1 MWDATSGQLEKS
13 EGVYSAGRSI
23 ITKSGVQ
30 CEADEEAKMFE
41 ETLNSKFFFESHTRY
56 INLRKLKI
64 FLGSAPFK
72 LRQLALR

>member
-1 MWDATSGQLEKS
+1 MYLKNDGDRQTKYQGIIMYVWDATSGQLEKS

-41 ETLNSKFFFESHTRY
+41 EALNSK
-56 INLRKLKI
+56 
-64 FLGSAPFK
+64 
-72 LRQLALR
+72 

>member
-1 MWDATSGQLEKS
+1 MYVWDATSGQLERS

-41 ETLNSKFFFESHTRY
+41 ETLNSQFFKNQIHR
-56 INLRKLKI
+56 
-64 FLGSAPFK
+64 
-72 LRQLALR
+72 

>member
-1 MWDATSGQLEKS
+1 MIITWFYIYLKNDGEKKTSYQGIVMYVWDATSGQLERS

-41 ETLNSKFFFESHTRY
+41 ETLNSQFF
-56 INLRKLKI
+56 
-64 FLGSAPFK
+64 
-72 LRQLALR
+72 